1 MELGNLCIGGLY
13 MSQNSPQIN
22 HGADSVDQFCADH
35 NIAKGT
41 FYNLMKEGNG
51 PDTFNVGRRR
61 LISKEAAARW
71 RQKMEQQTA
80 QAACS

>member
-1 MELGNLCIGGLY
+1 MTEAFSIE
-13 MSQNSPQIN
+13 
-22 HGADSVDQFCADH
+22 QFCSDH

-41 FYNLMKEGNG
+41 FYNLQKEGIG
-51 PDTFNVGRRR
+51 PDTFTVGRRR

-80 QAACS
+80 RVA